1 MPGRPTLVVFLGGMG
16 GSAVED
22 TVAAACRAATLDTI
36 AAAQASGAFAQTVL
50 VSDDP
55 SPFADLPAGAVLDA
69 DRAPFHFGR
78 RLAGIIE
85 RYDLDA
91 VVYQGGGS
99 LPLLT
104 ADDFAAIA
112 RACEEEGVV
121 VTNNFFSSDLVA
133 FRPASALGR
142 IEPPES
148 DNALARALAEGAGL
162 SVRALPRT
170 VATQLDIDG
179 PTDLAVLSLTGYGG
193 PRLRA
198 VLVGLALNISR
209 YRRALALFT
218 DRSAEIIVAGRVGS
232 HAWPYLERETACR
245 VRLFAEERGM
255 QADGRARQGSARSL
269 LGLYL
274 DAVGSGPFFEGLS
287 QLGDAA
293 FIDTRVL
300 LAHRGVE
307 AGRADRFLSD
317 LGQWRDIGEPFLREF
332 TQAAAN
338 AAIPV
343 LLGGHS
349 LVSGGLMALNEF
361 AWQEHDRVQSARDH
375 SPRGPKDHVR

>member
-1 MPGRPTLVVFLGGMG
+1 MAGPPTLVLFLGGLG

-22 TVAAACRAATLDTI
+22 MVAAACRAAALDTI
-36 AAAQASGAFAQTVL
+36 AATQASGAFPQAVL
-50 VSDDP
+50 VTDDP
-55 SPFADLPAGAVLDA
+55 SPFVDLPGVSVDA
-69 DRAPFHFGR
+69 DDGPFHFGR
-78 RLAGIIE
+78 RLAAVVE
-85 RYDLDA
+85 RYGLEA

-104 ADDFAAIA
+104 AGDYAGIA
-112 RACEEEGVV
+112 RACEDGTL

-133 FRPASALGR
+133 FRPASALCR
-142 IEPPES
+142 VEPPER
-148 DNALARALAEGAGL
+148 DNALARALAEQAGL
-162 SVRALPRT
+162 SVQALPRT

-179 PTDLAVLSLTGYGG
+179 PTDLAVLSLTGGGG

-198 VLVGLALNISR
+198 VLEDLRLDLSR
-209 YRRALALFT
+209 YRRALSLFT

-255 QADGRARQGSARSL
+255 QADGRARDGSARSL

-274 DAVGSGPFFEGLS
+274 DAVGPERFFEGVA

-307 AGRADRFLSD
+307 AARADRFQSD
-317 LGQWRDIGEPFLREF
+317 LGRWEEIREPFLREF

-361 AWQEHDRVQSARDH
+361 AWQDHDRKQSDEPI
-375 SPRGPKDHVR
+375 SG